1 MSSQKLLATDP
12 QVPSPD
18 LEDIDDDNADLLTH
32 GPFKEKHKRQKRR
45 HWAFLAVNIFIFLLN
60 IGILLMMSVPGLT
73 TAATDVRLPHSA
85 HQHLDW
91 VSTAIEWE
99 LRMFDDKFGVH
110 GPFRGKPRPELDR
123 AWADPIRSMF
133 VTIPAPAWILSLP
146 TDYTVRIPTPGWRNV
161 SSSGRILTEFQDEK
175 GGLMGTFSFLH
186 NLHCLKE
193 IREYMLPDFYPKTA
207 AFHKPTPEAPIP
219 EHLDHCIDILRQSE
233 LCHADMSLMA
243 FEWHE
248 DKPKPVD
255 IHHAQHICANED
267 KVMEFIGKNSVPPF
281 GSILVHPWTGKSP
294 Y

>member
-1 MSSQKLLATDP
+1 MPSQNLLPTAS
-12 QVPSPD
+12 QFPSPD
-18 LEDIDDDNADLLTH
+18 LGDSDDENADLLNHEQLT
-32 GPFKEKHKRQKRR
+32 EKHKLQKKRN
-45 HWAFLAVNIFIFLLN
+45 WTVLAANIFVLLLN
-60 IGILLMMSVPGLT
+60 VGALLMMSVPRST
-73 TAATDVRLPHSA
+73 SVTEEIRLPHS
-85 HQHLDW
+85 DW
-91 VSTAIEWE
+91 ISSAIELE
-99 LRMFDDKFGVH
+99 LRTFDDKFGVH

-123 AWADPIRSMF
+123 AWADPIRNY
-133 VTIPAPAWILSLP
+133 TI
-146 TDYTVRIPTPGWRNV
+146 RIPKPGWRNV
-161 SSSGRILTEFQDEK
+161 SSSARVLAEFQDEK

-207 AFHKPTPEAPIP
+207 AFHKPSPEAPIP

-255 IHHAQHICANED
+255 IHHAQHVCANKD
-267 KVMEFIGKNSVPPF
+267 KLVEFVERNSVPPF